1 MVIGSRSF
9 VNEIFTTLKDRF
21 GEKRKTGA
29 RLMRGLE
36 KQDKLYALRDLSR
49 EWLGEFRE
57 KMLGILCPVVSCN
70 AADTII
76 S

>member
-36 KQDKLYALRDLSR
+36 KEDKLYAMRDLKQ
-49 EWLGEFRE
+49 G
-57 KMLGILCPVVSCN
+57 VVG
-70 AADTII
+70 
-76 S
+76 